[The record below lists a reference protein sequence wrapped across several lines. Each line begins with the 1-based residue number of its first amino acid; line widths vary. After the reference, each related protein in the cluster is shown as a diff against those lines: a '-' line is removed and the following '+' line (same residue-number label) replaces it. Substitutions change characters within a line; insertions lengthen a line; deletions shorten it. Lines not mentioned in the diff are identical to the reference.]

1 MNKRR
6 LFIFVEG
13 NDDQRFFTRIVRPLV
28 ESGYASVEI
37 IMYASMK
44 SVNVCR
50 FIRSITAMDHDFILC
65 SDIDQERNVKAK
77 KIALKTRFCTHLAD
91 DRIVVIIQEI
101 ESWYL
106 AGLDEKAQK
115 RYSLRPYR
123 GTNHITKEIFNR
135 MIPRN
140 YISRIA
146 FMAEI
151 LDHFKI
157 DAAQEKNRSFRY
169 FFTRFVHPIVM
180 GGNEKRDEVFAS
192 ERTTSQEISRLGNI
206 KERAGEDQVKP
217 EVLHPPESG
226 NEEDS

>member
-13 NDDQRFFTRIVRPLV
+13 NDDQRFFNRIVRPLV
-28 ESGYASVEI
+28 DNDYASVEI

-50 FIRSITAMDHDFILC
+50 FVRSITAMDHDFILC
-65 SDIDQERNVKAK
+65 SDIDQERNVRAK
-77 KIALKTRFCTHLAD
+77 KMALKTRFCPVEA
-91 DRIVVIIQEI
+91 DRIIVIIQEI

-135 MIPRN
+135 MIPR
-140 YISRIA
+140 YYTSRIA

-151 LDHFKI
+151 LDHFEI
-157 DAAQEKNRSFRY
+157 EVAQEKNRSFRY
-169 FFTRFVHPIVM
+169 FFTRFVHPLAQ
-180 GGNEKRDEVFAS
+180 GENEIKEEVFATRRTSGQHISS
-192 ERTTSQEISRLGNI
+192 E
-206 KERAGEDQVKP
+206 EDMKDRVGKGQAKSD
-217 EVLHPPESG
+217 VLHFLKSG
-226 NEEDS
+226 NKEGS